1 MPVMGYSKF
10 ERFFRAAGGIDVD
23 RNDMKRYLD
32 FVNQAIYDLL
42 LAGQATAE
50 ANSRDVIEPSDLPI
64 TAGLQETMH
73 VFRKLDE
80 DIELRPILDALTA
93 RPPLG
98 SALSEQTQERLP
110 MIFGGISV
118 ALAKTL
124 KILDPKQRRVPPDEW
139 ERAFRI
145 FDTLV

>member
-10 ERFFRAAGGIDVD
+10 ERFFRAASGVDVD
-23 RNDMKRYLD
+23 RNDMKRFLD
-32 FVNQAIYDLL
+32 FVNQAIYELL

-50 ANSRDVIEPSDLPI
+50 ANGRDVIARSDLPI

-73 VFRKLDE
+73 EFRKLDE
-80 DIELRPILDALTA
+80 DIELKAILEDLTA
-93 RPPLG
+93 RPPLS
-98 SALSEQTQERLP
+98 SALSQETQERLP

-124 KILDPKQRRVPPDEW
+124 KILDPRQRRVPPREW
-139 ERAFRI
+139 DRAFHI
-145 FDTLV
+145 FDTLI

>member
-10 ERFFRAAGGIDVD
+10 ERFFRAAGGVDVD
-23 RNDMKRYLD
+23 RNDMKRFLD
-32 FVNQAIYDLL
+32 FVNEAIYDLL

-50 ANSRDVIEPSDLPI
+50 ANGRDVIQPSDLPI

-98 SALSEQTQERLP
+98 SALSEQTEERLP
-110 MIFGGISV
+110 MVFGGISV

-124 KILDPKQRRVPPDEW
+124 KILDPRQRRVPPGEW
-139 ERAFRI
+139 HRAFRI
-145 FDTLV
+145 LDTLI